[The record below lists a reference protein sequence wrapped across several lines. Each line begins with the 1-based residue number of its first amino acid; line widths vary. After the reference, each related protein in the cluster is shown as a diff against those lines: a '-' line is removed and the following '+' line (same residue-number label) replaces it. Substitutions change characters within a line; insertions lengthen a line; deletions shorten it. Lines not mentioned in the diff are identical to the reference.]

1 MTYLLKQTIYASKD
15 FQKLFKQLN
24 LQSRLHLVVALTD
37 LNFSSIIYLPSSK
50 IQQSERK
57 LEAEEKQEVT
67 KLYLAKSQIRDVNAS
82 LSAFSAT
89 IANTDLLRYSTFYH
103 FSLSNRQKAS
113 SDRYN
118 NDDRVRRW
126 RHGVSGISSF
136 VAGRHKSTRNVTWEN
151 S

>member
-1 MTYLLKQTIYASKD
+1 MHQRAFKSYLKQLVE
-15 FQKLFKQLN
+15 QP
-24 LQSRLHLVVALTD
+24 RLHFAVTLTV
-37 LNFSSIIYLPSSK
+37 LNFSSIIYLPPSK

-57 LEAEEKQEVT
+57 LEAEAKQEVT

-103 FSLSNRQKAS
+103 FSVPSRQKAS

-118 NDDRVRRW
+118 NDDRVRR
-126 RHGVSGISSF
+126 
-136 VAGRHKSTRNVTWEN
+136 
-151 S
+151 